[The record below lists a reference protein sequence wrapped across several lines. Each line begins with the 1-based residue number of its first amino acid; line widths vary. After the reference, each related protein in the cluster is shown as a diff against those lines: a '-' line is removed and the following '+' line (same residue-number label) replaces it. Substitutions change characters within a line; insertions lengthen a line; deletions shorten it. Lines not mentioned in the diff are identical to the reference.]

1 MKNRFSRRRQFWFF
15 LALVT
20 AFKLFLICNQ
30 VLAQQPSQ
38 PSDKSALDSADKEN
52 NEVERRRMFR
62 TFKSRRQSAAS
73 NRTRTPP
80 KNTPAAKPTTTAD
93 SVSSEDAFVGFTV
106 WEMRES
112 GSGTERRSFKLKK
125 PGGESVVL
133 RPFRLGSDSQLV
145 TGRSY
150 VFSIESARTG
160 YLYIID
166 REQYADG
173 KIGEPLLLFPTK
185 SVHGGSNRIEAGEPV
200 EIPDQKSERAY
211 FEATRNDQN
220 HIGEVLTIIV
230 SPKPLVD
237 PARLMEDPITLP
249 VDEVTKWEQKWAT
262 KTRWAENVEA
272 VGLPYT
278 EEEGHAG
285 ADPSYKLRESDP
297 LPQRLYQV
305 GSKGGDPL
313 IVSLLL
319 RYRESAQPE

>member
-1 MKNRFSRRRQFWFF
+1 MTNRFSHRRQFWFF
-15 LALVT
+15 LTLVT
-20 AFKLFLICNQ
+20 AFKLFLVCHQ
-30 VLAQQPSQ
+30 ALAQQPSQ
-38 PSDKSALDSADKEN
+38 PSNKAAVESADKEN
-52 NEVERRRMFR
+52 DEEERRRMFR
-62 TFKSRRQSAAS
+62 SFKSRRQSAAS
-73 NRTRTPP
+73 NRTRIPP
-80 KNTPAAKPTTTAD
+80 KNPPAVKPTAAD

-173 KIGEPLLLFPTK
+173 KLGEPLLLFPTK
-185 SVHGGSNRIEAGEPV
+185 SVHGGSNRIESGDPV
-200 EIPDQKSERAY
+200 EIPDQKSESAY
-211 FEATRNDQN
+211 FEATRSDQN

-230 SPKPLVD
+230 SPKPLIE
-237 PARLMEDPITLP
+237 PARLMDDPITLP
-249 VDEVTKWEQKWAT
+249 VDEVKKWEQQWAT

-313 IVSLLL
+313 VVSLLL
-319 RYRESAQPE
+319 RYRESANPE